1 MSQGGWGGGSGGG
14 QGGGGYGQPPGGGYG
29 QPPGGG
35 YGQPPGGAGQGQP
48 PGGGYG
54 PPPGGGYGPPP
65 GGGYGPPPGQP
76 PGGGYG
82 QPPGGGYGQP
92 PGQPPGG
99 GYGQPPGQPPGGG
112 YGQPPGQ
119 PPGGGY
125 GQPPGQPPGGGYG
138 QPPGQPP
145 GGGWGQP
152 PGGGGY
158 GQPPGQPP
166 GGGGWGQPPGGG
178 GYGQPPGQPPGGGG
192 GWGQPPGGGGY
203 GPPPGGG
210 GGWGPPPG
218 GGGYGPPPGG
228 GGAYRSPAGMDG
240 STSWGAGDAA
250 SFGWERVKL
259 DPAVLIGAMVVVGFA
274 SGIPNGIGQGIQ
286 AALARDAPTAGAAI
300 QFLMQGVAFVV
311 GSYFAGGMNNLL
323 LKVARGQPYSFNDI
337 LGGGRWFLSILGA
350 QLLTFLAVLVGTTLL
365 IVPGILLALGLSM
378 TTLCIVDKNLGAI
391 DAMKES
397 WRITTGHKGGIFVYG
412 LLALALMLA
421 GLLACCLG
429 TLVTG
434 PVVAIGL
441 AYIYLRLTG
450 QPTAS

>member
-29 QPPGGG
+29 PPPGGG
-35 YGQPPGGAGQGQP
+35 YGQPPGGAG
-48 PGGGYG
+48 
-54 PPPGGGYGPPP
+54 
-65 GGGYGPPPGQP
+65 
-76 PGGGYG
+76 
-82 QPPGGGYGQP
+82 

-112 YGQPPGQ
+112 YGQPPGGGYGQ
-119 PPGGGY
+119 PPGGSYGQPPGQPPGGSYGQPPGQPPGGSYGQPPGQPPGGSY

-145 GGGWGQP
+145 GGSYGQP
-152 PGGGGY
+152 PGQPPGGGY

-178 GYGQPPGQPPGGGG
+178 GYGPPPGGGG

-210 GGWGPPPG
+210 GG
-218 GGGYGPPPGG
+218 YGPPPGG
-228 GGAYRSPAGMDG
+228 GAGWGGANPYQPPGGGAGYGSPPGMG
-240 STSWGAGDAA
+240 GPASWGAGDAA
-250 SFGWERVKL
+250 SFGWERLKR
-259 DPAVLIGAMVVVGFA
+259 DPAVLIGAIVVVGLA
-274 SGIPNGIGQGIQ
+274 SSVPNGIGGGIQ
-286 AALARDAPTAGAAI
+286 AALARDAPSAGAAI
-300 QFLMQGVAFVV
+300 QFLMQGVALVV
-311 GSYFAGGMNNLL
+311 GAYFAGGMNNLL
-323 LKVARGQPYSFNDI
+323 LKVARGEPYSFSDV

-350 QLLTFLAVLVGTTLL
+350 QLLTGLAVGVGTLLL
-365 IVPGILLALGLSM
+365 IVPGVILGLGLSM
-378 TTLCIVDKNLGAI
+378 TTLVIVDKNLGAI

-412 LLALALMLA
+412 LLACALVLA
-421 GLLACCLG
+421 GVLACCLG
-429 TLVTG
+429 TLVAG